1 MGILETDSADLF
13 LGYFSDGVRRI
24 LEQEP
29 ALLGVLPDSVPMDY
43 QLHMVTSEIVETV
56 RWWAAHRMPFTPDQ
70 VVSFFTTRLGAT
82 N

>member
-1 MGILETDSADLF
+1 M
-13 LGYFSDGVRRI
+13 
-24 LEQEP
+24 
-29 ALLGVLPDSVPMDY
+29 GVLPDSVPMDY

-56 RWWAAHRMPFTPDQ
+56 RWWAAHRMSFTPDQ